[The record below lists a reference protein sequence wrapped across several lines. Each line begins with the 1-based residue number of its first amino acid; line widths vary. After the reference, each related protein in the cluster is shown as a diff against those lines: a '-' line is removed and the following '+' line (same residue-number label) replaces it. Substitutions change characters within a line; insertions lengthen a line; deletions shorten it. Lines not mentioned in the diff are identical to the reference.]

1 MGASEQPGSTGKH
14 SETPDEAPGEVI
26 AVDTPRPGETAFIK
40 VRAGQSVQIKFDPA
54 EAQVSLD
61 KTDLLLEFANG
72 GRVVLQGFLSESVI
86 ESKTMLILPDG
97 STVAPGQLRIAVAGT
112 FDTLEQVTE
121 LEIAPAAGAA
131 SPVGAGQGTPPSP
144 STIYTARGTLF
155 TAESE
160 EEGYSLYSYLLFQR
174 GDQSGEN
181 YKRRVAAIRGFI
193 DEIDELAALE
203 AQGVPRKEINIFYV
217 PLRPFMNEVSF
228 DVMRIYLGGLKRDES
243 VKQIIESYDFARSR
257 LLLQKL
263 DLMGD
268 GPYIV
273 SYRTPI
279 SGRQGISPEQL
290 LVQDLSR
297 VPPELVRL
305 WIIEFKR
312 QVVQERSG
320 KNTNLRRFT
329 LRLRTEIAILA
340 KAFHITKE
348 AVASMIGEPK

>member
-1 MGASEQPGSTGKH
+1 M
-14 SETPDEAPGEVI
+14 PDEAPGAVI
-26 AVDTPRPGETAFIK
+26 AVDAPRPGETAFIK

-72 GRVVLQGFLSESVI
+72 GRVVLQGLLSESVI

-97 STVAPGQLRIAVAGT
+97 STVAPGQLRTLVAGT
-112 FDTLEQVTE
+112 PHGVELGLET
-121 LEIAPAAGAA
+121 AAQG
-131 SPVGAGQGTPPSP
+131 PVGAGGGTPPSP

-174 GDQSGEN
+174 NDQSGEN
-181 YKRRVAAIRGFI
+181 YERRVAAIRGFI

-203 AQGVPRKEINIFYV
+203 AQGVPREEINIFYV

-228 DVMRIYLGGLKRDES
+228 DVMRIYLVGLKRDES

-263 DLMGD
+263 DLTAD

-297 VPPELVRL
+297 VPPDLVRL

>member
-26 AVDTPRPGETAFIK
+26 AVDAPRPGETAFIK

-72 GRVVLQGFLSESVI
+72 GRVVLQGLLSESVI

-97 STVAPGQLRIAVAGT
+97 STVAPGQLRTLVAGT
-112 FDTLEQVTE
+112 LHGVEPVPE
-121 LEIAPAAGAA
+121 AVAAGAAA
-131 SPVGAGQGTPPSP
+131 SPVGVGGGTPPSP

-174 GDQSGEN
+174 NDQSGEN
-181 YKRRVAAIRGFI
+181 YERRVAAIRGFI

-203 AQGVPRKEINIFYV
+203 AQGVPREEINIFYV

-228 DVMRIYLGGLKRDES
+228 DVMRIYLGDLKRDES

-297 VPPELVRL
+297 VPPGLVRL

-329 LRLRTEIAILA
+329 LRLRTEIAILG